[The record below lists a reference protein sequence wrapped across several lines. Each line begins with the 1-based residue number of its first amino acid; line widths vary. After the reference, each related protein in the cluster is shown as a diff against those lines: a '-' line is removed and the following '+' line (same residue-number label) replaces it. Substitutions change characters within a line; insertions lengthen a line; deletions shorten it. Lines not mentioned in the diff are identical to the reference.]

1 MFFAQDLFNR
11 AKSLFARE
19 GEKRTCKG
27 WWRKMVD
34 LAVRAKEVRLLVTLF
49 LKRAGYT

>member
-1 MFFAQDLFNR
+1 MFFVHDLVKR
-11 AKSLFARE
+11 VKSLFARE

-34 LAVRAKEVRLLVTLF
+34 LAVRVKEVRL
-49 LKRAGYT
+49 